1 MRFLAN
7 ENFPGDAV
15 TALESARHD
24 IVWVRT
30 AAPGSKDE
38 DVLAWAERESRVLL
52 YQPSH
57 TQTRHARARRG
68 HPRLKAR
75 VESKTWM
82 AGTSPA
88 MTKRMDHDLCRSV
101 LPLTRILAS
110 LPGVLDCRHRVALCC
125 FGCRCHQQPGLELF
139 SPPGLVNELI
149 GSDTSR

>member
-15 TALESARHD
+15 TALKSAKHD

-30 AAPGSKDE
+30 AAAGSKDE

-52 YQPSH
+52 
-57 TQTRHARARRG
+57 TFDKDFGELAW
-68 HPRLKAR
+68 R
-75 VESKTWM
+75 V
-82 AGTSPA
+82 G
-88 MTKRMDHDLCRSV
+88 
-101 LPLTRILAS
+101 LP
-110 LPGVLDCRHRVALCC
+110 HRVALCY